1 MSCRVCLL
9 ELQCMP
15 LELHGVSLE
24 LKGVPL
30 ELVDVPLELVAV
42 PTGAASAACAPGAD
56 CVPMELQVCLW
67 S

>member
-1 MSCRVCLL
+1 
-9 ELQCMP
+9 MP